1 MSTHAHEHDHTH
13 DHTQDRSHSHAHSHG
28 HAHGYDAER
37 PAFAVAVAITFAYA
51 LVELIG
57 GIWSGSLALTS
68 DAGHMFSDALALGL
82 AAGAAWIARRPPGM
96 KHSYGL
102 ARAEV
107 IGASLNGLAMLVI
120 IVVLVV
126 EAVQRLLDPRPVSA
140 GAVMAIA
147 AIGLVV
153 NAAVAFVLS
162 RGHNTLNVRGALVH
176 VMGDLLSSIAALIAG
191 AVIYATEWLL
201 IDPILSLAIA
211 ALILTTTLKLLRDT
225 LHVLMEGVPAAVD
238 LAEIGSALAELRGV
252 SEVHDLH
259 VWSIGSDRAALS
271 AHLEI
276 EQLEA
281 WPTILHDAQRVLRER
296 FGVDHVTLQPEL
308 VPALRLPR
316 QAPVTIWPRGERP
329 S

>member
-1 MSTHAHEHDHTH
+1 MSTHVHD
-13 DHTQDRSHSHAHSHG
+13 HSHAHSHS
-28 HAHGYDAER
+28 HSHSHDPAR
-37 PAFAVAVAITFAYA
+37 PAFAAALAITFGYA
-51 LVELIG
+51 LVELAG

-68 DAGHMFSDALALGL
+68 DAGHMFSDALALAL
-82 AAGAAWIARRPPGM
+82 AAGAAWIARRPPGL

-107 IGASLNGLAMLVI
+107 IGASLNGLFMLII

-126 EAVQRLLDPRPVSA
+126 EAVQRLLEPRPVVA
-140 GAVMAIA
+140 VAVMAIA
-147 AIGLVV
+147 AVGLAV
-153 NAAVAFVLS
+153 NGAVAFILS
-162 RGHNTLNVRGALVH
+162 RGHHTLNVRGALVH
-176 VMGDLLSSIAALIAG
+176 VIGDLLSSIAALIAG
-191 AVIYATEWLL
+191 AVIYVTGWLL
-201 IDPILSLAIA
+201 IDPILSLVIA

-238 LAEIGSALAELRGV
+238 LAEIGSTLAELRGV

-259 VWSIGSDRAALS
+259 VWSIGSDRMALS

-276 EQLEA
+276 EQLDA
-281 WPTILHDAQRVLRER
+281 WPAILHEAQHLLRDR

-329 S
+329 SKP

>member
-1 MSTHAHEHDHTH
+1 MSAHAHGHTH
-13 DHTQDRSHSHAHSHG
+13 SHSHSHTHEPG
-28 HAHGYDAER
+28 R
-37 PAFAVAVAITFAYA
+37 PAFAAALAITFGYA
-51 LVELIG
+51 LVELAG
-57 GIWSGSLALTS
+57 GIWSGSLALAS
-68 DAGHMFSDALALGL
+68 DAGHMFSDALALAL
-82 AAGAAWIARRPPGM
+82 AATAAWIARRPPGL

-107 IGASLNGLAMLVI
+107 IGASLNGLLMLLI

-126 EAVQRLLDPRPVSA
+126 EAVQRLLAPRPVMA

-153 NAAVAFVLS
+153 NGAVAFILS
-162 RGHNTLNVRGALVH
+162 RGHHTLNVRGALVH
-176 VMGDLLSSIAALIAG
+176 VIGDLLSSIAALIAG
-191 AVIYATEWLL
+191 AVIYVTGWLL
-201 IDPILSLAIA
+201 IDPILSLVIA
-211 ALILTTTLKLLRDT
+211 VLILTTTLKLLRDT
-225 LHVLMEGVPAAVD
+225 LHVLMEGVPGAVD
-238 LAEIGSALAELRGV
+238 LAEIGRALAELRGV

-276 EQLEA
+276 EQLEM
-281 WPTILHDAQRVLRER
+281 WPAILHDARHVLRER

-308 VPALRLPR
+308 APALRLPR

-329 S
+329 SKQ

>member
-1 MSTHAHEHDHTH
+1 MTAHAHGHTH
-13 DHTQDRSHSHAHSHG
+13 SHSHSHTHEPG
-28 HAHGYDAER
+28 R
-37 PAFAVAVAITFAYA
+37 PAFAAALAITFGYA
-51 LVELIG
+51 LVELAG

-68 DAGHMFSDALALGL
+68 DAGHMFSDALALAL
-82 AAGAAWIARRPPGM
+82 AATAAWIARRPPGL
-96 KHSYGL
+96 KHYYGL

-107 IGASLNGLAMLVI
+107 IGASLNGLLMLLI

-126 EAVQRLLDPRPVSA
+126 EAVQRLLAPRPVMA

-153 NAAVAFVLS
+153 NGAVAFILS
-162 RGHNTLNVRGALVH
+162 RGHHTLNVRGALVH
-176 VMGDLLSSIAALIAG
+176 VIGDLLSSIAALIAG
-191 AVIYATEWLL
+191 AVIYVTGWLL
-201 IDPILSLAIA
+201 IDPILSLVIA
-211 ALILTTTLKLLRDT
+211 VLILTTTLKLLRDT
-225 LHVLMEGVPAAVD
+225 LHVLMEGVPGAVD
-238 LAEIGSALAELRGV
+238 LAEIGRALAELRGV

-276 EQLEA
+276 EQLEM
-281 WPTILHDAQRVLRER
+281 WPAILHDARQVLRER

-308 VPALRLPR
+308 PPALRLPR

-329 S
+329 SKQ